1 MAVIKLGTIVTDI
14 AGSVGGTTFRR
25 IKGGHSI
32 FNKQNRILKSSLLQ
46 NSALLSNAQLIRR
59 WSTLSTFEQ
68 FSWND
73 AATMFQFPDRFG
85 NLRYLTGRQLYVK
98 INSQLAVV
106 GQYMEFGSG
115 LDSEVGTPVVESV
128 VSSVG
133 EGDTVVTMTENVVNN
148 WICVAFRQIRTLGT
162 PQPYRRYAVQ
172 HFEFVVSGDTF
183 DFNSVLYGAYPEAQI
198 GQHFEMHIYY
208 LNGTGYMSSVSAT
221 QFTIEA

>member
-1 MAVIKLGTIVTDI
+1 MAVIKLGTIITDI

-46 NSALLSNAQLIRR
+46 NSALVSNAQLMRR

-106 GQYMEFGSG
+106 GVYMEFGSG
-115 LDSEVGTPVVESV
+115 LDSVVPTPVVESV
-128 VSSVG
+128 DYSLGS
-133 EGDTVVTMTENVVNN
+133 GDLNVNLAESYSDV
-148 WICVAFRQIRTLGT
+148 WLCVAFRQIRNIGT

-172 HFEFVVSGDTF
+172 YSNFGSTGTSLELS
-183 DFNSVLYGAYPEAQI
+183 SVLNGAYQDVQV
-198 GQHFEMHIYY
+198 GQHFELHIYF

-221 QFTIEA
+221 QFTVEV

>member
-1 MAVIKLGTIVTDI
+1 MAVIKLGTIITDI

-25 IKGGHSI
+25 IRGGHSI
-32 FNKQNRILKSSLLQ
+32 FNKQNRILKSTLLQ
-46 NSALLSNAQLIRR
+46 NTALISNAQLIRR
-59 WSTLSTFEQ
+59 WSTLSSFEQ

-106 GQYMEFGSG
+106 GVYMEFGSG
-115 LDSEVGTPVVESV
+115 LDSDVPAPVVESI
-128 VSSVG
+128 VSSQG
-133 EGDTVVTMTENVVNN
+133 SGDTNVTLAESYSDV
-148 WICVAFRQIRTLGT
+148 WLCVAFRQIRNIGS

-172 HFEFVVSGDTF
+172 YFAYGTTGDVLEL
-183 DFNSVLYGAYPEAQI
+183 NSVLYGAYPEAQI
-198 GQHFEMHIYY
+198 GQHFELHIYF
-208 LNGTGYMSSVSAT
+208 LNGTGYMSPVSAT